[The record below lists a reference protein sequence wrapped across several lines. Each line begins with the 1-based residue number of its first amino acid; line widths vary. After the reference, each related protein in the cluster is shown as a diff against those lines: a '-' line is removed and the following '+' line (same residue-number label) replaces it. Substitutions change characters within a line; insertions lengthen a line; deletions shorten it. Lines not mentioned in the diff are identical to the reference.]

1 VSEREDVL
9 LERVLQ
15 QVDHPGLEDPG
26 IDLKGDERQLWRE
39 YGELASLLPVALE
52 PIEPTSRGLAGL
64 LAAVRAEGSE
74 TAAEPAARLPRA
86 AGAIVEVR
94 SHRGRRA
101 GLLAVAAAAFA
112 TLALGLGALSGWLVG
127 ERTRQ
132 RETIAALERR
142 LEASAGRDHA
152 LEQAQVELEH
162 LRSVVTSAGVRAC
175 PLRPFG
181 ERPPQPW
188 ARAVVYF
195 DGDHHQYYLVARDLE
210 PCRQGAR
217 YVLWFMVD
225 GKPVPAGSFRPERGV
240 PVALGSE
247 DAPTTT
253 HGAFLTLEP
262 DPTVEKP
269 TGAPILY
276 GDSAEEML

>member
-1 VSEREDVL
+1 VSERDDTL
-9 LERVLQ
+9 LERVLL

-26 IDLKGDERQLWRE
+26 LDLKGDERRVWRE
-39 YGELASLLPVALE
+39 YGELAAVLPTALD
-52 PIEPTSRGLAGL
+52 PIEPPQRVLANVLAGVRDD
-64 LAAVRAEGSE
+64 ANETDASAVRPS
-74 TAAEPAARLPRA
+74 RL
-86 AGAIVEVR
+86 AGAMPVAERR
-94 SHRGRRA
+94 SSQRLRMLG
-101 GLLAVAAAAFA
+101 AAAAA
-112 TLALGLGALSGWLVG
+112 LAALALGLGALAGWLVND
-127 ERTRQ
+127 RARQ
-132 RETIAALERR
+132 LDTIASLERR
-142 LEASAGRDHA
+142 LQTSSGSDRA
-152 LEQAQVELEH
+152 LARAQAELEH
-162 LRSVVTSAGVRAC
+162 LRSVVTSAGMRAC

-217 YVLWFMVD
+217 YVLWFVVD

-247 DAPTTT
+247 EAPGTT
-253 HGAFLTLEP
+253 HGAFLTLES

-276 GDSAEEML
+276 GESAEEML

>member
-1 VSEREDVL
+1 MSEREDVL

-15 QVDHPGLEDPG
+15 RVDHPGLEDPG
-26 IDLKGDERQLWRE
+26 LDLKGDERRVWRE
-39 YGELASLLPVALE
+39 FSELASVLPAALE
-52 PIEPTSRGLAGL
+52 PIEPPSQVLENVLAAIRSESRETVDESRPTRLAG
-64 LAAVRAEGSE
+64 A
-74 TAAEPAARLPRA
+74 TAAAE
-86 AGAIVEVR
+86 
-94 SHRGRRA
+94 RRA
-101 GLLAVAAAAFA
+101 RRSLGFLSAVAASLAL
-112 TLALGLGALSGWLVG
+112 LALGLGSMAGWLVG
-127 ERTRQ
+127 ERARQ
-132 RETIAALERR
+132 RETIASLERR
-142 LEASAGRDHA
+142 LEAGAGRDRA
-152 LEQAQVELEH
+152 LARAQVELEH
-162 LRSVVTSAGVRAC
+162 LRSVVTSAGMRAC

-210 PCRQGAR
+210 PCRQGTR

-225 GKPVPAGSFRPERGV
+225 GEPVSGGSFRPEKGV

-247 DAPTTT
+247 EAPGSP

-269 TGAPILY
+269 TGMPILY
-276 GDSAEEML
+276 GESAEEML

>member
-1 VSEREDVL
+1 MSDREDSL

-26 IDLKGDERQLWRE
+26 LDLKGDERRSWRE
-39 YGELASLLPVALE
+39 YGELATVLPTALD
-52 PIEPTSRGLAGL
+52 PIEPSPHVLENV
-64 LAAVRAEGSE
+64 LAAVRSE
-74 TAAEPAARLPRA
+74 STESDDEAARATGLA
-86 AGAIVEVR
+86 SAGVERRDRRRVR
-94 SHRGRRA
+94 V
-101 GLLAVAAAAFA
+101 LASAAATLAA
-112 TLALGLGALSGWLVG
+112 LALGLGSLAGWLAG
-127 ERTRQ
+127 ERAHQ
-132 RETIAALERR
+132 RDTIASLERR
-142 LEASAGRDHA
+142 VQSSAGRDRA
-152 LEQAQVELEH
+152 LAQAQIELEH
-162 LRSVVTSAGVRAC
+162 LRSVVTSAGMRAC

-210 PCRQGAR
+210 PCRQGTR

-225 GKPVPAGSFRPERGV
+225 GKPVPGGSFRPEKGV

-247 DAPTTT
+247 EAPGAT

-269 TGAPILY
+269 TGMPILY
-276 GDSAEEML
+276 GESAEEML